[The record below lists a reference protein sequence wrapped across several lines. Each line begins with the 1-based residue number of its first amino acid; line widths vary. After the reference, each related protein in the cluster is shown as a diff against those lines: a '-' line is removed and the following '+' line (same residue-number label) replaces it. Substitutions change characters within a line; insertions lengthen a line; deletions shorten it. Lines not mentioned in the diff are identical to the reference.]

1 MKYFSEVENL
11 FDKKIKE
18 QPKDASDDVIGLMVN
33 IIWPLRL
40 PPIKAYRRSCV
51 EIFLKKFNKEVL
63 INSSSNS
70 LLENFDVFAKSRQK
84 YYDQQAKLIAF
95 YSTKPVDSISR

>member
-1 MKYFSEVENL
+1 
-11 FDKKIKE
+11 
-18 QPKDASDDVIGLMVN
+18 
-33 IIWPLRL
+33 LRFF
-40 PPIKAYRRSCV
+40 K
-51 EIFLKKFNKEVL
+51 KKFNKEIL

-84 YYDQQAKLIAF
+84 YYYQQAKLIAF